1 VNDLKYGAVYTPW
14 LAAQLT
20 HPLTYAN
27 IEGISIN
34 LADGTNETGFNN
46 DNLREEDGEVEY
58 LLNAIDLLNTYTDEN
73 DAIVAAITADPSTPP
88 TVAEVA
94 ALTTALDNLVGNL
107 PVRFL
112 SPNITTARDPLDAA
126 IAAYDQND
134 DTTHGP
140 LISASAT
147 FMATAETTYD
157 AEATLRRIYPL
168 YRQNKNVWKAPANES
183 VLGILGPT
191 TRYTQGQLENLNVS
205 TTGKSINAIRA
216 FTGKG
221 TLIYG
226 ARTLAGNSGED
237 RYVNV
242 RRLLIFLEES
252 IKKAC
257 ETFVFEP
264 NDANTWLR
272 VRGMIENFLDLQW
285 RAGALQGARRED
297 AFRVAI
303 GLGQTMT
310 ADDVT
315 NGRMLVDISIAP
327 VRPAEFIIL
336 RFSQQQ
342 AQS

>member
-126 IAAYDQND
+126 IAAYDRL
-134 DTTHGP
+134 T
-140 LISASAT
+140 
-147 FMATAETTYD
+147 M
-157 AEATLRRIYPL
+157 RR
-168 YRQNKNVWKAPANES
+168 RRS
-183 VLGILGPT
+183 VEF
-191 TRYTQGQLENLNVS
+191 TR
-205 TTGKSINAIRA
+205 
-216 FTGKG
+216 FTG
-221 TLIYG
+221 
-226 ARTLAGNSGED
+226 
-237 RYVNV
+237 
-242 RRLLIFLEES
+242 
-252 IKKAC
+252 
-257 ETFVFEP
+257 P
-264 NDANTWLR
+264 W
-272 VRGMIENFLDLQW
+272 
-285 RAGALQGARRED
+285 
-297 AFRVAI
+297 
-303 GLGQTMT
+303 
-310 ADDVT
+310 
-315 NGRMLVDISIAP
+315 
-327 VRPAEFIIL
+327 
-336 RFSQQQ
+336 
-342 AQS
+342 